1 MQLLVLLGKK
11 KGGSRTIAI
20 LHTRYR
26 LTMRLVS
33 AYISQWHVKFA
44 GKWDSALKGNSA
56 LRAHVAEL
64 AHSEG
69 QCVIHFLW
77 DMRKFYDSIKAH
89 LLIPQLVARGYPLEI
104 LVLGSLTHKSPRCLQ
119 VGNGYSDI
127 INGCASSILAGCLL
141 SCSWARGLL
150 FELVQALGY
159 VVPGSVCEEHIDD
172 LSQFVTNTS
181 HIQLF
186 QDAALIGKA
195 VKEGTA
201 KLGLT
206 LSGKSTLL
214 ANDKPPGKLIVGDIG
229 DEGVPFC
236 LGTSATDL
244 GIETAAVKR
253 ICAANQWKR
262 IWKGRRRAK
271 RVNRLCKIN
280 SEAQKLTI
288 TGIQP
293 VQVYGHTA
301 QGTSTAQVNAMCT
314 NLKMGTVMGK
324 TEACA
329 MSTVAWFFGEK
340 RVPQIATR
348 VEQISEWITMWRG
361 CNVDTR
367 RRIRQVWR
375 EQGSHSG
382 KRPQTLEPSDRSN
395 LRHYLFG
402 FGSGLEAEHTRFLAS
417 ARSQCY
423 S

>member
-1 MQLLVLLGKK
+1 
-11 KGGSRTIAI
+11 
-20 LHTRYR
+20 
-26 LTMRLVS
+26 MRLVS

-127 INGCASSILAGCLL
+127 INGCASSILAGCLQ

-159 VVPGSVCEEHIDD
+159 VAPGSVCEEHIDD

-201 KLGLT
+201 
-206 LSGKSTLL
+206 
-214 ANDKPPGKLIVGDIG
+214 
-229 DEGVPFC
+229 
-236 LGTSATDL
+236 
-244 GIETAAVKR
+244 
-253 ICAANQWKR
+253 
-262 IWKGRRRAK
+262 
-271 RVNRLCKIN
+271 
-280 SEAQKLTI
+280 
-288 TGIQP
+288 
-293 VQVYGHTA
+293 
-301 QGTSTAQVNAMCT
+301 
-314 NLKMGTVMGK
+314 
-324 TEACA
+324 
-329 MSTVAWFFGEK
+329 
-340 RVPQIATR
+340 
-348 VEQISEWITMWRG
+348 
-361 CNVDTR
+361 
-367 RRIRQVWR
+367 
-375 EQGSHSG
+375 
-382 KRPQTLEPSDRSN
+382 
-395 LRHYLFG
+395 
-402 FGSGLEAEHTRFLAS
+402 
-417 ARSQCY
+417 
-423 S
+423 